1 MTLEQRM
8 MINVMR
14 ENRNNSN
21 GILVK
26 IITVGKIKV
35 IIIITVTGDN
45 NNSHDGQ
52 PAGCHS
58 IVCGEKGLCPSS
70 L

>member
-1 MTLEQRM
+1 M
-8 MINVMR
+8 VV
-14 ENRNNSN
+14 
-21 GILVK
+21 VK
-26 IITVGKIKV
+26 IITVRKINV
-35 IIIITVTGDN
+35 TIIITVIGDN

-58 IVCGEKGLCPSS
+58 IVCGEKGLCPSP

>member
-1 MTLEQRM
+1 M
-8 MINVMR
+8 V
-14 ENRNNSN
+14 
-21 GILVK
+21 LVK

-35 IIIITVTGDN
+35 IIIITVTGD
-45 NNSHDGQ
+45 NSHDGQ